1 MIPAGQKPLGLIHS
15 AGTSTDL
22 AKSALPC
29 KFQLFSDED
38 LTSNL
43 TQLIFSW
50 KHVVIFVI

>member
-1 MIPAGQKPLGLIHS
+1 MITAGQKPLGLIHS
-15 AGTSTDL
+15 VGTSTDL

-29 KFQLFSDED
+29 KFQLFSDEA

-50 KHVVIFVI
+50 KRVVIFVI